1 MEAKEKEVRE
11 MQYNVEDLIHKAE
24 KKELVFNT
32 AIGEQIAGF
41 EARLSFTN
49 DELGVKAERVMKK
62 AASSMRES
70 LNRDLMK
77 LMGTEKREND
87 GKEDTQAQAN
97 TSLTS
102 SQKLLKQEKEIEQH
116 FGPKLLNSLDE
127 MYLKAK
133 VLQFTEKYEQA
144 EKQFLKIIEI
154 NEVMRGA
161 NHLKTITAIYEYA
174 VTIAGMQRY
183 EEAQNIF
190 KEIVAKR
197 AQIKGE
203 EDPETLE
210 WKRNISKILKQ
221 ARRKSQKG
229 DVKEGKKLRL
239 PAIQATH

>member
-1 MEAKEKEVRE
+1 
-11 MQYNVEDLIHKAE
+11 
-24 KKELVFNT
+24 
-32 AIGEQIAGF
+32 
-41 EARLSFTN
+41 
-49 DELGVKAERVMKK
+49 
-62 AASSMRES
+62 
-70 LNRDLMK
+70 
-77 LMGTEKREND
+77 
-87 GKEDTQAQAN
+87 
-97 TSLTS
+97 
-102 SQKLLKQEKEIEQH
+102 
-116 FGPKLLNSLDE
+116 
-127 MYLKAK
+127 
-133 VLQFTEKYEQA
+133 
-144 EKQFLKIIEI
+144 
-154 NEVMRGA
+154 MRGA